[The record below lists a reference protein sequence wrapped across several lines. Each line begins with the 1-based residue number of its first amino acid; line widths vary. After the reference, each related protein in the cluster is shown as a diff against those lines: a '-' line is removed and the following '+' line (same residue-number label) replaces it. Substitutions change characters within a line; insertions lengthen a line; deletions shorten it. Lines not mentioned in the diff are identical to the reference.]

1 MKRHTFFCRFA
12 YFHYFCNRYIQA
24 EQTIMITKEEL
35 RQLLKSTETY
45 RIERTVSTGNK
56 DKFSEAI
63 CAFSNDLPGSHKNG
77 YLIIGAEDD
86 GEIKPG
92 FKVTDALLKN
102 IAALRSDGNI
112 LPIPTMSVDRYE
124 FPEGD
129 LLVCEV
135 QPSPMTPVRY
145 RGRVFVRIGP
155 RRDIASEDEERIL
168 TERRTA
174 NMATFDVTPCL
185 RAKLSDLNVDMI
197 RNGYLPKAVDA
208 DVLAADNRS
217 LEEQMASVGLY
228 DMDSHCPTNAAVI
241 LFAHRPKQFIP
252 GAYVQYVKFGGND
265 KASDILNE
273 RMFTSCLFDLLPKL
287 DTFTENS
294 VVTTRP
300 VPVTAFREE
309 QVVNYP
315 REAIRE
321 LLLNAV
327 MHRDYSSNMPIRYY
341 EFSDRLEIMN
351 AGGLYGKAR
360 PENFPHVN
368 DYRNPIIAEALKNL
382 GYVNMFNR
390 GVSRV
395 KELFKENGNPPIDF
409 NVDKITVFEV
419 VVKPNNEVKK
429 VKAGHKGRKKLIPSQ
444 TEFNK
449 LLQYC
454 SVPRTMPEILGFMGY
469 SDRTKFRNK
478 YLKPLLDEGKIEMT
492 NPEHPRSSIQKY
504 KTV

>member
-1 MKRHTFFCRFA
+1 
-12 YFHYFCNRYIQA
+12 
-24 EQTIMITKEEL
+24 
-35 RQLLKSTETY
+35 
-45 RIERTVSTGNK
+45 
-56 DKFSEAI
+56 
-63 CAFSNDLPGSHKNG
+63 
-77 YLIIGAEDD
+77 
-86 GEIKPG
+86 
-92 FKVTDALLKN
+92 
-102 IAALRSDGNI
+102 
-112 LPIPTMSVDRYE
+112 MSVDRYE
-124 FPEGD
+124 FPEGE

-197 RNGYLPKAVDA
+197 R
-208 DVLAADNRS
+208 
-217 LEEQMASVGLY
+217 
-228 DMDSHCPTNAAVI
+228 VI

-265 KASDILNE
+265 KASDIFNE

-309 QVVNYP
+309 RVVNYP

-419 VVKPNNEVKK
+419 VVKPNKSNTRPAEPTSQIRRHR
-429 VKAGHKGRKKLIPSQ
+429 GLIPSK
-444 TEFNK
+444 TELDK
-449 LLQYC
+449 LVFYC
-454 SVPRTMPEILGFMGY
+454 REPRSLADILSYMGY

-478 YLKPLLDEGKIEMT
+478 YIKLLLQQGRIRMT
-492 NPEHPRSSIQKY
+492 LPDMPTSKRQKY
-504 KTV
+504 VASEKAS

>member
-1 MKRHTFFCRFA
+1 
-12 YFHYFCNRYIQA
+12 
-24 EQTIMITKEEL
+24 MITKAEL

-56 DKFSEAI
+56 DKFSAI

-77 YLIIGAEDD
+77 YLIIGAEDNGD
-86 GEIKPG
+86 IKPG

-112 LPIPTMSVDRYE
+112 LPIPTMSVDRFA

-208 DVLAADNRS
+208 DVLAGDSRS

-228 DMDSHCPTNAAVI
+228 DMDNHCPTNAAVI

-252 GAYVQYVKFGGND
+252 GAYVQYVKFGGTD
-265 KASDILNE
+265 KASEILNE
-273 RMFTSCLFDLLPKL
+273 RVFTSCLFDQLPKL

-419 VVKPNNEVKK
+419 VVKPNVSASNANVKGK
-429 VKAGHKGRKKLIPSQ
+429 RTAFKGSRKLIPSK
-444 TEFNK
+444 TEIDK
-449 LLQYC
+449 LLFYC
-454 SVPRTMPEILGFMGY
+454 REPRTITEILHYMGY
-469 SDRTKFRNK
+469 TSRSKFRDK
-478 YLKPLLDEGKIEMT
+478 YVKPLVDKGELLMT
-492 NPEHPRSSIQKY
+492 IPNHPTSKKQKY
-504 KTV
+504 IARDKQ

>member
-1 MKRHTFFCRFA
+1 M
-12 YFHYFCNRYIQA
+12 
-24 EQTIMITKEEL
+24 
-35 RQLLKSTETY
+35 
-45 RIERTVSTGNK
+45 V

-63 CAFSNDLPGSHKNG
+63 CAFANDLPGSHKNG

-86 GEIKPG
+86 GTIKPG

-102 IAALRSDGNI
+102 IASLRSDGNI
-112 LPIPTMSVDRYE
+112 LPIPSMNVDRFE

-185 RAKLSDLNVDMI
+185 RAKLRDLNIDMV
-197 RNGYLPKAVDA
+197 RNGYLPQAVDA
-208 DVLAADNRS
+208 DVLVQDHRS

-228 DMDSHCPTNAAVI
+228 DMENHCPTNAAVI
-241 LFAHRPKQFIP
+241 LFGIRPKTFIP
-252 GAYVQYVKFGGND
+252 GAYVQYVKFAGTD

-273 RMFTSCLFDLLPKL
+273 RAFSTCLFDMLPKL

-315 REAIRE
+315 KEAIRE

-341 EFSDRLEIMN
+341 EFCDRIVIMN

-419 VVKPNNEVKK
+419 VIKPSNTATTSNPPKHTK
-429 VKAGHKGRKKLIPSQ
+429 SSRGRKKMVPSK
-444 TEFNK
+444 TEFDK
-449 LLQYC
+449 LLFFC
-454 SVPRTMPEILGFMGY
+454 KEPKTLSEIITYMGY
-469 SDRTKFRNK
+469 NNRSKFRNK
-478 YLKPLLDEGKIEMT
+478 YIKPLLDNDSLLMT
-492 NPEHPRSSIQKY
+492 DPGHPTSKFQRYITNNAK
-504 KTV
+504 

>member
-1 MKRHTFFCRFA
+1 
-12 YFHYFCNRYIQA
+12 
-24 EQTIMITKEEL
+24 MITKEEL
-35 RQLLKSTETY
+35 RALLKSTETY
-45 RIERTVSTGNK
+45 RIERTISMGNK

-63 CAFSNDLPGSHKNG
+63 CAFANDLPGSHKNG

-86 GEIKPG
+86 GTIEPG

-102 IAALRSDGNI
+102 IASLRSDGNI
-112 LPIPTMSVDRYE
+112 LPIPSMNVDRFE

-185 RAKLSDLNVDMI
+185 RAKLRDLNIDMV
-197 RNGYLPKAVDA
+197 RNGYLPQAVDA
-208 DVLAADNRS
+208 DVLAQDHRS

-228 DMDSHCPTNAAVI
+228 DMENHCPTNAAVI
-241 LFAHRPKQFIP
+241 LFGIRPKTFIP
-252 GAYVQYVKFGGND
+252 GAYVQYVKFAGTD

-273 RMFTSCLFDLLPKL
+273 RAFSTCLFDMLPKL

-315 REAIRE
+315 KEAIRE

-341 EFSDRLEIMN
+341 EFSDRIEIMN
-351 AGGLYGKAR
+351 AGGLYGKAP

-368 DYRNPIIAEALKNL
+368 DYRNPIIAEALKSL

-419 VVKPNNEVKK
+419 VLRPNLDNISRHNDSEAPVKRHRGLV
-429 VKAGHKGRKKLIPSQ
+429 PSK
-444 TEFNK
+444 TELDK
-449 LLQYC
+449 LLLYC
-454 SVPRTMPEILGFMGY
+454 KEPRSITEILNFMGY

-478 YLKPLLDEGKIEMT
+478 YIKLLLTQGKLKMT
-492 NPEHPRSSIQKY
+492 KPEQPTSKY
-504 KTV
+504 QQYVAVK

>member
-1 MKRHTFFCRFA
+1 MVTK
-12 YFHYFCNRYIQA
+12 A
-24 EQTIMITKEEL
+24 ELQ
-35 RQLLKSTETY
+35 QLLKSTETY

-77 YLIIGAEDD
+77 YLIIGADNGD
-86 GEIKPG
+86 IKPG

-112 LPIPTMSVDRYE
+112 LPIPTMSVDRFA

-129 LLVCEV
+129 LLICEV

-185 RAKLSDLNVDMI
+185 RARLSDLNVDMI

-208 DVLAADNRS
+208 DVLAGDSRS

-228 DMDSHCPTNAAVI
+228 DMNNHCPTNAAVI

-252 GAYVQYVKFGGND
+252 GAYVQYVQFGGTD
-265 KASDILNE
+265 KASEILNE
-273 RMFTSCLFDLLPKL
+273 RVFTSCLFDQLPKL

-419 VVKPNNEVKK
+419 VVKPNVSATSPSTNVG
-429 VKAGHKGRKKLIPSQ
+429 KATNRGRKKMVPSK
-444 TEFNK
+444 TELDK
-449 LLQYC
+449 LLFYC
-454 SVPRTMPEILGFMGY
+454 REPRTLTEILNYMGY
-469 SDRTKFRNK
+469 TNRTKFRNK
-478 YLKPLLDEGKIEMT
+478 YVKPLLQEGQLLMT
-492 NPEHPRSSIQKY
+492 DLAHPTSKFQKY
-504 KTV
+504 VAKA

>member
-1 MKRHTFFCRFA
+1 
-12 YFHYFCNRYIQA
+12 
-24 EQTIMITKEEL
+24 MITKEEL

-86 GEIKPG
+86 GEIKPS

-124 FPEGD
+124 FPEGE

-174 NMATFDVTPCL
+174 N
-185 RAKLSDLNVDMI
+185 
-197 RNGYLPKAVDA
+197 
-208 DVLAADNRS
+208 VLAADNRS

-300 VPVTAFREE
+300 VPVSAFREE

-395 KELFKENGNPPIDF
+395 KELFKENGNPPINF

-419 VVKPNNEVKK
+419 VVKPNKSNTRPAEPTSQIRRHR
-429 VKAGHKGRKKLIPSQ
+429 GLIPSK
-444 TEFNK
+444 TELDK
-449 LLQYC
+449 LVFYC
-454 SVPRTMPEILGFMGY
+454 REPRSLAEILSYMGY

-478 YLKPLLDEGKIEMT
+478 YIKLLLQQGRIRMT
-492 NPEHPRSSIQKY
+492 LPDMPTSKRQKY
-504 KTV
+504 VASEKAS

>member
-1 MKRHTFFCRFA
+1 
-12 YFHYFCNRYIQA
+12 
-24 EQTIMITKEEL
+24 MITKAEL

-77 YLIIGAEDD
+77 YLIIGAEDNGD
-86 GEIKPG
+86 IKPG

-102 IAALRSDGNI
+102 GNI
-112 LPIPTMSVDRYE
+112 LPIPTMSVDRFA

-185 RAKLSDLNVDMI
+185 RAKLTDLNVDMI

-208 DVLAADNRS
+208 DVLAGDSRS

-228 DMDSHCPTNAAVI
+228 DMDNHCPTNAAVI

-252 GAYVQYVKFGGND
+252 GAYVQYVKFGGTD
-265 KASDILNE
+265 KASEILNE
-273 RMFTSCLFDLLPKL
+273 RVFTSCLFDQLPKL

-419 VVKPNNEVKK
+419 VVKPNISATSPSTNVG
-429 VKAGHKGRKKLIPSQ
+429 KATNRGRKKMVPSK
-444 TEFNK
+444 TELDK
-449 LLQYC
+449 LLFYC
-454 SVPRTMPEILGFMGY
+454 REPRTLTEILNYMGY
-469 SDRTKFRNK
+469 TNRTKFRNK
-478 YLKPLLDEGKIEMT
+478 YVKPLLQEGQLLMT
-492 NPEHPRSSIQKY
+492 DLAHPTSKFQKY
-504 KTV
+504 VAKA

>member
-1 MKRHTFFCRFA
+1 MKRHTFFCRFV

-86 GEIKPG
+86 GEIKPS

-124 FPEGD
+124 FPEGE

-241 LFAHRPKQFIP
+241 LFR
-252 GAYVQYVKFGGND
+252 
-265 KASDILNE
+265 
-273 RMFTSCLFDLLPKL
+273 
-287 DTFTENS
+287 NS
-294 VVTTRP
+294 LYP
-300 VPVTAFREE
+300 VHT
-309 QVVNYP
+309 
-315 REAIRE
+315 
-321 LLLNAV
+321 
-327 MHRDYSSNMPIRYY
+327 
-341 EFSDRLEIMN
+341 
-351 AGGLYGKAR
+351 
-360 PENFPHVN
+360 
-368 DYRNPIIAEALKNL
+368 
-382 GYVNMFNR
+382 
-390 GVSRV
+390 
-395 KELFKENGNPPIDF
+395 
-409 NVDKITVFEV
+409 
-419 VVKPNNEVKK
+419 
-429 VKAGHKGRKKLIPSQ
+429 
-444 TEFNK
+444 
-449 LLQYC
+449 C
-454 SVPRTMPEILGFMGY
+454 ST
-469 SDRTKFRNK
+469 
-478 YLKPLLDEGKIEMT
+478 
-492 NPEHPRSSIQKY
+492 
-504 KTV
+504 

>member
-1 MKRHTFFCRFA
+1 M
-12 YFHYFCNRYIQA
+12 
-24 EQTIMITKEEL
+24 
-35 RQLLKSTETY
+35 
-45 RIERTVSTGNK
+45 
-56 DKFSEAI
+56 
-63 CAFSNDLPGSHKNG
+63 
-77 YLIIGAEDD
+77 
-86 GEIKPG
+86 
-92 FKVTDALLKN
+92 
-102 IAALRSDGNI
+102 
-112 LPIPTMSVDRYE
+112 
-124 FPEGD
+124 
-129 LLVCEV
+129 
-135 QPSPMTPVRY
+135 
-145 RGRVFVRIGP
+145 
-155 RRDIASEDEERIL
+155 
-168 TERRTA
+168 
-174 NMATFDVTPCL
+174 
-185 RAKLSDLNVDMI
+185 
-197 RNGYLPKAVDA
+197 
-208 DVLAADNRS
+208 
-217 LEEQMASVGLY
+217 
-228 DMDSHCPTNAAVI
+228 
-241 LFAHRPKQFIP
+241 
-252 GAYVQYVKFGGND
+252 QYVKFGGND

-419 VVKPNNEVKK
+419 VVKPNSEVKK

-454 SVPRTMPEILGFMGY
+454 SVPRTMPEILSFMGY

-478 YLKPLLDEGKIEMT
+478 YLKPLLDDGKLAMT
-492 NPEHPRSSIQKY
+492 DPEHPRSSIQKY

>member
-1 MKRHTFFCRFA
+1 
-12 YFHYFCNRYIQA
+12 
-24 EQTIMITKEEL
+24 
-35 RQLLKSTETY
+35 
-45 RIERTVSTGNK
+45 
-56 DKFSEAI
+56 
-63 CAFSNDLPGSHKNG
+63 
-77 YLIIGAEDD
+77 
-86 GEIKPG
+86 
-92 FKVTDALLKN
+92 
-102 IAALRSDGNI
+102 
-112 LPIPTMSVDRYE
+112 
-124 FPEGD
+124 
-129 LLVCEV
+129 
-135 QPSPMTPVRY
+135 
-145 RGRVFVRIGP
+145 
-155 RRDIASEDEERIL
+155 
-168 TERRTA
+168 
-174 NMATFDVTPCL
+174 
-185 RAKLSDLNVDMI
+185 
-197 RNGYLPKAVDA
+197 
-208 DVLAADNRS
+208 
-217 LEEQMASVGLY
+217 MASVGLY
-228 DMDSHCPTNAAVI
+228 DMDNHCPTNAAVI

-252 GAYVQYVKFGGND
+252 GAYVQYVKFGGTD
-265 KASDILNE
+265 KASAILNE
-273 RMFTSCLFDLLPKL
+273 RVFTSCLFDQLPKL

-419 VVKPNNEVKK
+419 VVKPNVSATNANVKGK
-429 VKAGHKGRKKLIPSQ
+429 RTAFKGSRKLIPSK
-444 TEFNK
+444 TEIDK
-449 LLQYC
+449 LLFYC
-454 SVPRTMPEILGFMGY
+454 REPRTITEILHYMGY
-469 SDRTKFRNK
+469 TSRSKFRDK
-478 YLKPLLDEGKIEMT
+478 YVKPLVDKGELLMT
-492 NPEHPRSSIQKY
+492 IPNHPTSKKQKY
-504 KTV
+504 IARDKQ

>member
-1 MKRHTFFCRFA
+1 
-12 YFHYFCNRYIQA
+12 
-24 EQTIMITKEEL
+24 MITKEEL

-86 GEIKPG
+86 GEIKPS

-124 FPEGD
+124 FPEGE

-321 LLLNAV
+321 LLLNAPFGDNEC
-327 MHRDYSSNMPIRYY
+327 RRTIWQGTPR
-341 EFSDRLEIMN
+341 ELPPCQRL
-351 AGGLYGKAR
+351 
-360 PENFPHVN
+360 PQSHHS
-368 DYRNPIIAEALKNL
+368 
-382 GYVNMFNR
+382 R
-390 GVSRV
+390 GVEEPWLCQHVQPWCEPRKGTLQGERQSAHRLQCGQDHRV
-395 KELFKENGNPPIDF
+395 
-409 NVDKITVFEV
+409 
-419 VVKPNNEVKK
+419 
-429 VKAGHKGRKKLIPSQ
+429 
-444 TEFNK
+444 
-449 LLQYC
+449 
-454 SVPRTMPEILGFMGY
+454 
-469 SDRTKFRNK
+469 
-478 YLKPLLDEGKIEMT
+478 
-492 NPEHPRSSIQKY
+492 RSGGEAEQ
-504 KTV
+504 

>member
-1 MKRHTFFCRFA
+1 MVTILNPTTRRQEQKKLYEVASSHMARRTFVGNL
-12 YFHYFCNRYIQA
+12 YL
-24 EQTIMITKEEL
+24 ETK
-35 RQLLKSTETY
+35 
-45 RIERTVSTGNK
+45 
-56 DKFSEAI
+56 
-63 CAFSNDLPGSHKNG
+63 
-77 YLIIGAEDD
+77 
-86 GEIKPG
+86 
-92 FKVTDALLKN
+92 
-102 IAALRSDGNI
+102 
-112 LPIPTMSVDRYE
+112 
-124 FPEGD
+124 
-129 LLVCEV
+129 
-135 QPSPMTPVRY
+135 
-145 RGRVFVRIGP
+145 
-155 RRDIASEDEERIL
+155 DEERIL

-252 GAYVQYVKFGGND
+252 GAYVQYVQFGGND

>member
-1 MKRHTFFCRFA
+1 
-12 YFHYFCNRYIQA
+12 
-24 EQTIMITKEEL
+24 MITKEEL

-86 GEIKPG
+86 GEIKSG

-135 QPSPMTPVRY
+135 QSPMTPVRY

-265 KASDILNE
+265 KASDIFNE

-419 VVKPNNEVKK
+419 VVKPNKSNTRPAEPTSQIRRHR
-429 VKAGHKGRKKLIPSQ
+429 GLIPSK
-444 TEFNK
+444 TELDK
-449 LLQYC
+449 LVFYC
-454 SVPRTMPEILGFMGY
+454 REPRSLAEILSYMGY

-478 YLKPLLDEGKIEMT
+478 YIKLLLQQGRIRMT
-492 NPEHPRSSIQKY
+492 LPDMPTSKRQKY
-504 KTV
+504 VASEKAS